1 MALPARLQKRYG
13 PSRAGGTGAVG
24 LGLAMYRM
32 GQLGTA
38 PSKLINQA
46 NDSCSEFPDYE
57 LKLIHSLHSPREAN
71 LPLQN
76 SRTLK
81 EGSSILE
88 AKTMPAFTPSI

>member
-1 MALPARLQKRYG
+1 M
-13 PSRAGGTGAVG
+13 G

-57 LKLIHSLHSPREAN
+57 FQQAYPFTSLP
-71 LPLQN
+71 
-76 SRTLK
+76 T
-81 EGSSILE
+81 
-88 AKTMPAFTPSI
+88 